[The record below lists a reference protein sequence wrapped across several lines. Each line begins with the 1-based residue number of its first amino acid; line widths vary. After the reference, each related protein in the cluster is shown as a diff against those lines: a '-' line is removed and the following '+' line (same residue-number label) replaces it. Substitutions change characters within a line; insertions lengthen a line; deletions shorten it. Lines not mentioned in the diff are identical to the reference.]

1 MDELE
6 SQNDSGKRDFVSS
19 FFSKVEIAL
28 LLAGS
33 PLGSWEIIF
42 SSLTL
47 DFLELNAKI
56 SGWISKTSQH
66 WNCLD

>member
-1 MDELE
+1 MKLSNHLDELE

-33 PLGSWEIIF
+33 PLGSREIIF
-42 SSLTL
+42 SSLT
-47 DFLELNAKI
+47 
-56 SGWISKTSQH
+56 
-66 WNCLD
+66 